1 LLAQRLITYEASGGE
16 SSEVTES
23 AAFRVCEKLRV
34 PLCALA
40 GVEGFRSLLYCA
52 LRLARAEAPTLL
64 VVRVAEDG
72 SLQGLDALPM
82 QEDKDHDQ
90 ASEVEAIL
98 LAHLFG
104 LFVTFIGEGVTS
116 RLVQDVWP
124 EVDLTDLNSEKEK
137 KT

>member
-1 LLAQRLITYEASGGE
+1 LAQRLLNYEAAAGKNSAT
-16 SSEVTES
+16 TEP
-23 AAFRVCEKLRV
+23 AAFRVYEKLRV

-40 GVEGFRSLLYCA
+40 GVEGFRSLLYFA

-90 ASEVEAIL
+90 ASEVEAVL

-104 LFVTFIGEGVTS
+104 LLVTFIGEGVTS

-124 EVDLTDLNSEKEK
+124 EVDLDEPDSEKEK
-137 KT
+137 KA